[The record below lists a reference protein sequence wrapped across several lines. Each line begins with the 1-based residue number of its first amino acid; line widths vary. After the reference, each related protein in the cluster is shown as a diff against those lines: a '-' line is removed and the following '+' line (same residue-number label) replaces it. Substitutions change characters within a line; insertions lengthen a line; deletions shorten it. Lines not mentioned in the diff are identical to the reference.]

1 MIPSLI
7 IRTDANSHI
16 GTGHLMR
23 CLTLAQSWR
32 SRGGKVVFVTT
43 CSNEDLLGQLRA
55 GKIQIVRVTH
65 AHPNPAD
72 WEQTHRILDSN
83 SAAWVVL
90 DGYHFD
96 SGYQKKIKKIGS
108 QLMVIDDMAHI
119 DKYYADIILN
129 QNINAGRLN
138 YSVESCTRL
147 ILGPQYALL
156 RPEFTKR
163 SDKMRPT
170 PQVARKL
177 LITLGG
183 ADPDN
188 KTLKVMQAVQQ
199 TNIDDLEVVVV
210 IGSANPYRQLLQSVG
225 HASQIPFRLIFN
237 TTEMAELMAWADLSI
252 SAGGSTCLELAHMG
266 VPTLCVILAENQRLL
281 VEGLAEAGAAINL
294 GWYRDLPTLK
304 IVQSLESLALAAGV
318 REDMTQQGRNLVD
331 GKGTERVLLA
341 LVGK

>member
-1 MIPSLI
+1 MMPSLI
-7 IRTDANSHI
+7 IRTDANSQI
-16 GTGHLMR
+16 GTGHFMR

-32 SRGGKVVFVTT
+32 SRGGKVLFVTT
-43 CSNEDLLGQLRA
+43 CSNEDLLRHLKA
-55 GKIQIVRVTH
+55 GKIQIVRVAH

-138 YSVESCTRL
+138 YDVEPCTRL
-147 ILGPQYALL
+147 FMGPQYALL

-163 SDKMRPT
+163 SDRRQPT

-188 KTLKVMQAVQQ
+188 KTLHVMQAVQQ

-225 HASQIPFRLIFN
+225 HASRIPYRWVVN

-266 VPTLCVILAENQRLL
+266 VPTLCVILAENQQLL
-281 VEGLAEAGAAINL
+281 VEGLAEAGAAVNL
-294 GWYRDLPTLK
+294 GWYRDLPPLK
-304 IVQSLESLALAAGV
+304 IAQSLESLALAASV

-341 LVGK
+341 LLDK

>member
-1 MIPSLI
+1 MMPNLI
-7 IRTDANSHI
+7 IRTDANPRI

-23 CLTLAQSWR
+23 CLALAQSWR

-43 CSNEDLLGQLRA
+43 CSNEDLLRQLRA
-55 GKIQIVRVTH
+55 EKIQIVRVEHT
-65 AHPNPAD
+65 HPNPAD
-72 WEQTHRILDSN
+72 WEQMHRILDSN

-108 QLMVIDDMAHI
+108 QLMIIDDMAHI

-138 YSVESCTRL
+138 YNVEPCTRL

-163 SDKMRPT
+163 SDRRRPT

-188 KTLKVMQAVQQ
+188 ETLKVMQAVQQ

-225 HASQIPFRLIFN
+225 HASQIPFRWVVN

-281 VEGLAEAGAAINL
+281 VEGLAEAGAAVNL
-294 GWYRDLPTLK
+294 GWYRDLPPLQ
-304 IVQSLESLALAAGV
+304 IAQSLESLALAASV

-341 LVGK
+341 LLGK

>member
-1 MIPSLI
+1 MMPSLI

-32 SRGGKVVFVTT
+32 SRGGKVVFVTA
-43 CSNEDLLGQLRA
+43 CSNEDLLRQLRA
-55 GKIQIVRVTH
+55 GKIQIVRVAH

-96 SGYQKKIKKIGS
+96 SGYQNKIKKIGS

-138 YSVESCTRL
+138 YNVEFCTRL

-163 SDKMRPT
+163 SDRMRPT
-170 PQVARKL
+170 PQIACKL

-188 KTLKVMQAVQQ
+188 KTLKVLQAVQQ
-199 TNIDDLEVVVV
+199 ANIDDLEVVVV

-225 HASQIPFRLIFN
+225 HASQIPFRLVVN

-266 VPTLCVILAENQRLL
+266 VPTMCVILAENQRLL

-294 GWYRDLPTLK
+294 GWYHDLPPLK
-304 IVQSLESLALAAGV
+304 IAQSLESLALAAGV
-318 REDMTQQGRNLVD
+318 REDMAQQGRNLVD

>member
-1 MIPSLI
+1 MIPNLI
-7 IRTDANSHI
+7 IRTDANSQI

-23 CLTLAQSWR
+23 CLALAQSWR

-43 CSNEDLLGQLRA
+43 CSHEDLLRQIRA
-55 GKIQIVRVTH
+55 EKIQIVRVEH

-72 WEQTHRILDSN
+72 WEQTHRILYSN

-96 SGYQKKIKKIGS
+96 SGYQNKIKKIGS

-119 DKYYADIILN
+119 NKYYADIILN

-138 YSVESCTRL
+138 YNVESCTRL

-163 SDKMRPT
+163 DRMRPT
-170 PQVARKL
+170 AQVARKL

-210 IGSANPYRQLLQSVG
+210 IGSANPNRQLLQSVG
-225 HASQIPFRLIFN
+225 HASQIPFRLVVN

-281 VEGLAEAGAAINL
+281 AEGLSEAGAAINL
-294 GWYRDLPTLK
+294 GWYRDLRPLK
-304 IVQSLESLALAAGV
+304 IAHSLERLALAAGV
-318 REDMTQQGRNLVD
+318 REDMAQQGRNLVD